1 MRQQVIGVNQMDQ
14 QHLGLVFFAQMP
26 KLFYQAKL
34 SLQQTQEQ
42 ALIKKEFYKLLE
54 KQYLNIPS

>member
-1 MRQQVIGVNQMDQ
+1 MDQ

-54 KQYLNIPS
+54 KQYSNIPS